1 MFRYYMAPLIRKD
14 SDLMKRMIE
23 DIPIPPKPG
32 NLIECL
38 HVMSQEEVSLQ
49 DVSKIIS
56 KDIAITA
63 AILKTINTPFF
74 EVSQEIISIN
84 QAITLL
90 GLDNVRNL
98 LLCFSL
104 KHAFSEMNNVFLQEF
119 WKQTTTIALFSAT
132 LASRFSTKPSDE
144 AFTFSMLCDIAV
156 PAIARVNEGYGD
168 FFIQNSYSSNASI
181 IDLEDSSYLIDH
193 TTVGEFISNHWNL
206 PTFLSKGIANH
217 HNTDEY
223 FGYELN
229 NGNSSV
235 IAYTALHY
243 LAEHMYYSYAKKAV
257 SHDWIKVQQS
267 VYSVLGI
274 TEELIQNIKDDLF
287 VLFEKTSA
295 SDAM

>member
-1 MFRYYMAPLIRKD
+1 MAPLIRKD
-14 SDLMKRMIE
+14 SDLMRRMIE

-38 HVMSQEEVSLQ
+38 HIMSQEEVRLQ
-49 DVSKIIS
+49 EVAKIVS

-63 AILKTINTPFF
+63 AILKTINSPFF

-98 LLCFSL
+98 VLCFSL
-104 KHAFSEMNNVFLQEF
+104 KNAFSEMDNVFLQEF

-156 PAIARVNEGYGD
+156 PAIARVNSGYGE
-168 FFIQNSYSSNASI
+168 FFIQNCNSSNASI
-181 IDLEDSSYLIDH
+181 VDLENSGFLIDH
-193 TTVGEFISNHWNL
+193 TIVGEFISNHWHL
-206 PTFLSKGIANH
+206 PSFLSKGIANH
-217 HNTDEY
+217 HNTSEN

-229 NGNSSV
+229 NGNSCV
-235 IAYTALHY
+235 IVYTALHF
-243 LAEHMYYSYAKKAV
+243 LAEHMYYSCVNKGL
-257 SHDWIKVQQS
+257 SHDWINVQES

-274 TEELIQNIKDDLF
+274 TEELIQEIKNDLF
-287 VLFEKTSA
+287 MLFEKTSS
-295 SDAM
+295 SDLM